1 MSINQEESIKFI
13 LENVSSI
20 LKFGLEKLTSDVRI
34 AELKN
39 ESERYRLEAERCKL
53 ELERFKYEQSK
64 PLQFPDVK
72 IKIEKMDKSVET
84 TDTKDIN
91 ITKDT
96 KKDNIVLKIE
106 ENEEEFEHKFEHD
119 VEVELIL
126 PTHFQNKKVVDLE
139 VQEEEQGEEE
149 QCEEE
154 QAEEE
159 AEEEAQEEA
168 EEEAEE
174 EEEEE
179 EEETKKEED
188 EEEEESKKEEEEEEE
203 ESKKEEEEEEVFEV
217 EIDDVTY
224 FTTNEENGILYAKDE
239 NDEPGNQIGYLKDGE
254 PFFY

>member
-1 MSINQEESIKFI
+1 MNNQEESIKFI

-39 ESERYRLEAERCKL
+39 ESERYRLEAVRCKL

-84 TDTKDIN
+84 TDTNDLIN

-106 ENEEEFEHKFEHD
+106 ENEEEFEDKFEHD
-119 VEVELIL
+119 VDVELIL
-126 PTHFQNKKVVDLE
+126 PNHFQNKKVVDLE
-139 VQEEEQGEEE
+139 VEEEVQGEEV
-149 QCEEE
+149 
-154 QAEEE
+154 
-159 AEEEAQEEA
+159 
-168 EEEAEE
+168 EE
-174 EEEEE
+174 EEVEEE
-179 EEETKKEED
+179 EV
-188 EEEEESKKEEEEEEE
+188 EEEEVEEEEV
-203 ESKKEEEEEEVFEV
+203 EEEEEEVFEV
-217 EIDDVTY
+217 EIEDVTY
-224 FTTNEENGILYAKDE
+224 FTTNEENGILYAKDD